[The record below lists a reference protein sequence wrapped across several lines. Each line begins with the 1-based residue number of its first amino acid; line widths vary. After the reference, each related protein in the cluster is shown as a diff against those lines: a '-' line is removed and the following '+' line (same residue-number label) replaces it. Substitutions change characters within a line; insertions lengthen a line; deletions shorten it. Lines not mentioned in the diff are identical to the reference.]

1 MPKVIVQAN
10 QTAGDAGAT
19 VLSERVLSTHLEDGH
34 YAAQLIERLA
44 WAASDAE
51 RLESRAEDEQVV
63 QPGLRPTRPPG
74 EPIACRPPTSPIA
87 GDGRGR
93 T

>member
-19 VLSERVLSTHLEDGH
+19 VLSERVLSAHLEDGH

-51 RLESRAEDEQVV
+51 RLESRAMNEQAV
-63 QPGLRPTRPPG
+63 QPGLRPARPPG
-74 EPIACRPPTSPIA
+74 ETIAPRPPASPIA
-87 GDGRGR
+87 GDVRER